1 MSVYVIGS
9 NYFATKEKLYY
20 TVFVIYTASKRH
32 QCFPAVCEVF
42 RLNGAKYFLVDSVVS
57 VLSPI
62 VTRLSNKCT

>member
-1 MSVYVIGS
+1 MTTNFKRS
-9 NYFATKEKLYY
+9 K
-20 TVFVIYTASKRH
+20 FVSTASKQTYLMLQH
-32 QCFPAVCEVF
+32 QCFPAVCKVF